1 MSQQNVSLVRGLYE
15 AFARG
20 DLPAILEKMDPDIV
34 WTVPQAPGYPLGGT
48 RRGPQNIAS
57 DFFGMIPTYYQELAA
72 TAEHFVDDGD
82 QVIVLGEYRG
92 SGKASG
98 TAFQVPVITVYG
110 FNDGKWIRFQ
120 EYADTGTIAAALK

>member
-1 MSQQNVSLVRGLYE
+1 MSQQNVTLVQGLYA

-20 DLPAILEKMDPDIV
+20 DIPAILEVMDPDIV
-34 WTVPQAPGYPLGGT
+34 WNVPKAPDYPLGGIY
-48 RRGPQNIAS
+48 RGPQSIAS
-57 DFFGMIPTYYQELAA
+57 EFFGVIPTYYLELAA
-72 TAEHFVDDGD
+72 TADHIVDDGD

-92 SGKASG
+92 RGKASG

-110 FNDGKWIRFQ
+110 FRDGKWVRFQ

>member
-1 MSQQNVSLVRGLYE
+1 MSQQNVKLVQGLYE

-20 DLPAILEKMDPDIV
+20 DLPAILEAMDPDIV
-34 WTVPQAPGYPLGGT
+34 WNVPQAPGYPLGGI
-48 RRGPQNIAS
+48 RRGPQSIAS
-57 DFFGMIPTYYQELAA
+57 EFFGVIPTYYQELAA
-72 TAEHFVDDGD
+72 TADHIVDDGD

-110 FNDGKWIRFQ
+110 FRDGKWIRFQ